1 MAVDVIRYSGDLKIA
16 TAVGG
21 TMTFDTG
28 VNTGTVVVTGNLIVR
43 GTQTAINSTNT
54 NVKDNI
60 LVLNSGES
68 NGFVS
73 LDQAGIAID
82 RGNNASSTSSA
93 TLIYDDTKYWSGY
106 PNTATSGTSYRG
118 VWSIKSANKL
128 SALEVASL
136 RFDGL
141 GPEGDG
147 RFNLLGNGVTGML
160 SVAGQVDYEK
170 RVLHDDDI
178 PNKKYV
184 DDRPLK
190 GTATNSLTALEL
202 RKGNTYIEIKDDSV
216 DIPPSS
222 ITAYIDG
229 TTALTVYKDSIIMA
243 GLNYIGNTIKPAT
256 PGTNLILQTDPI
268 STATVV
274 VNNGISI
281 GFSSRPPQADNGF
294 TKIYTTSTLGAGST
308 GIMFTTKDISATPSP
323 TTVRGELISARK
335 ALVLSIIF

>member
-43 GTQTAINSTNT
+43 GTQTAISSTNT
-54 NVKDNI
+54 NVRDNI
-60 LVLNSGES
+60 LVLNAGET

-73 LDQAGIAID
+73 LGQAGVAID

-93 TLIYDDTKYWSGY
+93 TLIYDDTRYWAGY
-106 PNTATSGTSYRG
+106 RSTATTGTSYRG
-118 VWSIKSANKL
+118 VWSLKSANKL
-128 SALEVASL
+128 GALEIASL

-160 SVAGQVDYEK
+160 SVAGQSNYAS
-170 RVLHDDDI
+170 RVTHDDDI

-184 DDRPLK
+184 DDRPFN
-190 GTATNSLTALEL
+190 GTATSALTALEL
-202 RKGNTYIEIKDDSV
+202 RQGNTYVEVSDDSV
-216 DIPPSS
+216 TGQPSR

-229 TTALTVYKDSIIMA
+229 ASSLIVRNNNIIMA
-243 GLNYIGNTIKPAT
+243 GLNYVGNTIRPST
-256 PGTNLILQTDPI
+256 NGTNLTLQTQG
-268 STATVV
+268 TGTVV
-274 VNNGISI
+274 VNNGLSI
-281 GFSSRPPQADNGF
+281 GYSSTAPQMDVGV
-294 TKIYTTSTLGAGST
+294 TKLYTTSTLGAGST
-308 GIMFTTKDISATPSP
+308 GIMFVTRDISATPSP
-323 TTVRGELISARK
+323 ATVRGELISARK